1 MSPKVSARTGARL
14 ADSEATS
21 LASAGGKEAGDSA
34 VSEPALSQLRPK
46 AREALKA
53 ARAVFLEEGYDGAK
67 MDTIARVAAM
77 SKATLYAHF
86 TNKGD
91 LFEALIRHECRTVN
105 ATLYAPDPR
114 NPSIGDELRKV
125 AAHYRQIFNQ
135 KAGIDLFRI
144 LVPVAPRFPRLARIF
159 YAEGPGATIQ
169 QLADYLH
176 ALRDAGRLRIPD
188 PDLAARQFLALV
200 TEDIKLDG
208 ALGLPPSNARETD
221 RLVASGIAMFLAFYT
236 VPPGSDDGAEAPE
249 DGEA

>member
-1 MSPKVSARTGARL
+1 MIALDSSPP
-14 ADSEATS
+14 
-21 LASAGGKEAGDSA
+21 ASADLE
-34 VSEPALSQLRPK
+34 ELRPK

-53 ARAVFLEEGYDGAK
+53 ARIVFLEEGYDGAK

-91 LFEALIRHECRTVN
+91 LFEALIRHECRAVN

-114 NPSIGDELRKV
+114 NPSIGDELRQV
-125 AAHYRQIFNQ
+125 AVHYRQIFNQ
-135 KAGIDLFRI
+135 KTGIDLFRI

-169 QLADYLH
+169 QLADYLR
-176 ALRDAGRLRIPD
+176 ALRAAGRLRMPD

-200 TEDIKLDG
+200 TEDIKLDN
-208 ALGLPPSNARETD
+208 ALALASSTARKAD
-221 RLVASGIAMFLAFYT
+221 RLIASGIAMFLAFYT
-236 VPPGSDDGAEAPE
+236 APPGPDDGAAAPE